1 MDKKEGVNFK
11 EIFSDIS
18 LVTIYLI
25 KKMNNITT

>member
-11 EIFSDIS
+11 EISSDIS

-25 KKMNNITT
+25 RKMNNITT